1 MKKLISLMLLLS
13 TFSIIFISCGESKP
27 EIDKMALMTKANAV
41 FQQLPAKM
49 PGSENDTPE
58 LIALGEKLYFDVRLS
73 KENNQSCNTCHVID
87 NNGAGVDN
95 LPTSPGSIA
104 KTIGT
109 RNSPTVLNAGFHFVQ
124 FWDGRSPDL
133 KDQAKG
139 PILNPIEMGMPD
151 SNAVSK
157 KIAAIEEYQTMF
169 KAAGIAITYDNLAG
183 AIAAFE
189 RTLITKDRFDMF
201 LKGNPQ
207 AITDVEAEGLAL
219 FIDKGCTTC
228 HTGPLLGGNMFQKMG
243 LLKPYADTTDKG
255 KFDLTKVEADKYMFK
270 VPSLRNIALT
280 APYFHDGKVADLK
293 SAVNLMADIQLAK
306 TLTEDETT
314 KLVAFLESLSD
325 IKLAK
330 AQKKVQ

>member
-1 MKKLISLMLLLS
+1 MKNLIPFVLLL
-13 TFSIIFISCGESKP
+13 TITSIIFISCGDSKP
-27 EIDKMALMTKANAV
+27 EIDRMALMTKAKAV
-41 FQQLPAKM
+41 FQQLPDKM
-49 PGSENDTPE
+49 PGSENDTQE

-73 KENNQSCNTCHVID
+73 KENNQSCNTCHTID

-95 LPTSPGSIA
+95 LPTSPGSVE

-109 RNSPTVLNAGFHFVQ
+109 RNSPTVFNAGFHFVQ

-151 SNAVSK
+151 EKSVER
-157 KIAAIEEYQTMF
+157 KIGAIEEYQSMF
-169 KAAGIAITYDNLAG
+169 KAAGIPLTYDNIAG

-201 LKGNPQ
+201 LNGNPL
-207 AITDVEAEGLAL
+207 ALTDKEAQGLAL

-228 HTGPLLGGNMFQKMG
+228 HTGALLGGNMFQKMG

-255 KFDLTKVEADKYMFK
+255 KYDVTKVETDKYIFK

-280 APYFHDGKVADLK
+280 APYFHDGKVPDLK
-293 SAVNLMADIQLAK
+293 SSVSVMSDIQLSQP
-306 TLTEDETT
+306 LTEDETA
-314 KLVAFLESLSD
+314 KIVAFLESLSD
-325 IKLAK
+325 IKLVK
-330 AQKKVQ
+330 ADKKQK

>member
-1 MKKLISLMLLLS
+1 MLLLS
-13 TFSIIFISCGESKP
+13 ILSVVFISCGESKP

-73 KENNQSCNTCHVID
+73 KENNQSCNTCHVVD

-109 RNSPTVLNAGFHFVQ
+109 RNSPNAGFHFVQ

-151 SNAVSK
+151 EKSVEQ

-189 RTLITKDRFDMF
+189 RTMITKDRFDMF

-293 SAVNLMADIQLAK
+293 SAVTLMADIQLAK